1 MTQPLHDDAGFLA
14 GGGEM
19 GARIRAYDWG
29 NSPLG
34 PPAHWSQALKVVIR
48 LMLSS
53 GHPMFI
59 WWGPRL
65 IQFYNDAYSRCIG
78 PERHPSALGQ
88 EGRECWQEIWPLI
101 NHQIAQVMEGR
112 GPTWH
117 ENQMIPITRY
127 GARQDVYWTYSY
139 SPIDDPNAENGI
151 GGVLVVCTETT
162 EQVLKQQDAK
172 AGEAK
177 WRALFDLAPVFM
189 CTLKGPE
196 HIFEYANPDYLKLVG
211 MRPLVGKSV
220 QEALPEVVGQG
231 FIDLLNQVFH
241 SGKPYQ
247 GHAVPVDLISE
258 SHAIARR
265 YVDFTYQPLTNE
277 DNQVTGIFVIGYDV
291 TNSVFA
297 NERLQEQDRRKDEF
311 LAMLAHELRNP
322 MAPIASVAEL
332 LMRRAN
338 SPQEIQKAGE
348 ILQRQ
353 CGQLTHLVNDL
364 LDVSRITRSII
375 ELKNAPVNISHVI
388 AIALESTQP
397 QIAEKEHTLDYLP
410 ADEDLYVWGDVQRL
424 VQCLSNILVN
434 AVKYTPP
441 RGHIKVRVERAAQEV
456 AIEISDNGLGIA
468 PEMLPNIF
476 DLFTQ
481 ANPTI
486 DRFHGGLGIGLSIV
500 KRLVQMH
507 SGTFSAASE
516 GVGRGAQFT
525 LRFPLIDPPKIDA
538 PKTENQNSVSC
549 RLLIV
554 DDNIDAADSLA
565 RLLTCLGHETLAVHS
580 ANDGLQQ
587 QETFKPQL
595 ALLDIG
601 LPDMTGYELARRF
614 RAIYPQV
621 KLVALTGY
629 GTAKDRRQSE
639 EAGFD
644 FHLTKPVMLAEL
656 EQVLASLCADA

>member
-1 MTQPLHDDAGFLA
+1 MIQPLHDDGFLV

-19 GARIRAYDWG
+19 GARIRAYDWIS
-29 NSPLG
+29 SPLG
-34 PPAHWSQALKVVIR
+34 PPAHWSQALKVAIR
-48 LMLSS
+48 LLLSS

-59 WWGPRL
+59 WWGPQL
-65 IQFYNDAYSRCIG
+65 IQFYNDAYSRSLG

-101 NHQIAQVMEGR
+101 GHQIEQVMQG
-112 GPTWH
+112 GGHTWH
-117 ENQMIPITRY
+117 ENQLVPITRH

-139 SPIDDPNAENGI
+139 SPIDDPDAENGI

-162 EQVLKQQDAK
+162 EQVLNQQRAK
-172 AGEAK
+172 AAEAK

-211 MRPLVGKSV
+211 MRPLVGKPV
-220 QEALPEVVGQG
+220 REALPEVVGQG
-231 FIDLLNQVFH
+231 FIDLLDQVFQ
-241 SGKPYQ
+241 SRKPYQ

-258 SHAIARR
+258 SHGIARR
-265 YVDFTYQPLTNE
+265 HVDFTYQPLTNG

-291 TNSVFA
+291 TNSVSA
-297 NERLQEQDRRKDEF
+297 SERLQEQDRRKDEF

-364 LDVSRITRSII
+364 LDVSRITRGII
-375 ELKNAPVNISHVI
+375 ELKNAPVNIGHAI
-388 AIALESTQP
+388 AIALESVQP
-397 QIAEKEHTLDYLP
+397 QIAEKEHALEYIS

-441 RGHIKVRVERAAQEV
+441 RGHIKVRVEQAAQEV
-456 AIEISDNGLGIA
+456 AIEITDNGLGIA
-468 PEMLPNIF
+468 PEMLPTIF

-486 DRFHGGLGIGLSIV
+486 DRSHGGLGIGLSIV

-525 LRFPLIDPPKIDA
+525 LRFPLIEPPTIDA
-538 PKTENQNSVSC
+538 PKKENQNSTSC
-549 RLLIV
+549 CLLIV
-554 DDNIDAADSLA
+554 DDNVDAADSLA

-587 QETFKPQL
+587 HKAFKPQL

-614 RAIYPQV
+614 RALSPQV

-629 GTAKDRRQSE
+629 GTAEDRRQSE

-644 FHLTKPVMLAEL
+644 FHLTKPVALAEL
-656 EQVLASLCADA
+656 EQVIASLCTA

>member
-1 MTQPLHDDAGFLA
+1 MTQPMHDDAFLA

-19 GARIRAYDWG
+19 GALIRAYDWD
-29 NSPLG
+29 NSPVG
-34 PPAHWSQALKVVIR
+34 PPAQWSQALKVAIR

-59 WWGPRL
+59 WWGPQL
-65 IQFYNDAYSRCIG
+65 IQFYNDAYSRSIG

-101 NHQIAQVMEGR
+101 GHQIEQVMEGR
-112 GPTWH
+112 GYTWH
-117 ENQMIPITRY
+117 ENHLVPITRY
-127 GARQDVYWTYSY
+127 GTRQDVYWTYSY

-162 EQVLKQQDAK
+162 EQVLNQQRAK
-172 AGEAK
+172 AAEAK

-189 CTLKGPE
+189 CTLRGPE
-196 HIFEYANPDYLKLVG
+196 HTFEYANPEYSKLIG
-211 MRPLVGKSV
+211 MRHLVGKTV
-220 QEALPEVVGQG
+220 REALPEVVGQG
-231 FIDLLNQVFH
+231 FINLLDQVFH
-241 SGKPYQ
+241 TARPFQ

-258 SHAIARR
+258 SHDITRR
-265 YVDFTYQPLTNE
+265 YVDFTYQPLTDE

-291 TNSVFA
+291 TESVYA
-297 NERLQEQDRRKDEF
+297 SDRLQEQDRRKDEF

-332 LMRRAN
+332 LMRKAS
-338 SPQEIQKAGE
+338 SPQ
-348 ILQRQ
+348 
-353 CGQLTHLVNDL
+353 
-364 LDVSRITRSII
+364 VSRITRGII
-375 ELKNAPVNISHVI
+375 ELKNAPVNIDHAI
-388 AIALESTQP
+388 AIALESAQP
-397 QIAEKEHTLDYLP
+397 QIAEKEHQLEYIL
-410 ADEDLYVWGDVQRL
+410 ADSDLYVWGDIQRL

-434 AVKYTPP
+434 AIKYTPP
-441 RGHIKVRVERAAQEV
+441 HGQIKIRVEQVEQEA

-468 PEMLPNIF
+468 PEVLPTIF

-486 DRFHGGLGIGLSIV
+486 DRSSGGLGIGLSIV

-516 GVGRGAQFT
+516 GIGRGAQFT
-525 LRFPLIDPPKIDA
+525 LRLPLIDPPGIEA
-538 PKTENQNSVSC
+538 PRSAGQKSEGY

-554 DDNIDAADSLA
+554 DDNVDAADSLA
-565 RLLTCLGHETLAVHS
+565 QLLTCLGHETLAVHS
-580 ANDGLQQ
+580 ANDGLQH
-587 QETFKPQL
+587 QEVFKPEV

-614 RAIYPQV
+614 RALSPQV
-621 KLVALTGY
+621 KLIALTGY
-629 GTAKDRRQSE
+629 GTEDDRRQSE
-639 EAGFD
+639 KAGFD
-644 FHLTKPVMLAEL
+644 FHLTKPVAIAEL
-656 EQVLASLCADA
+656 EEVIASLCTAL

>member
-1 MTQPLHDDAGFLA
+1 MTQSLHDDGFLA

-19 GARIRAYDWG
+19 GALIRAYDWDS
-29 NSPLG
+29 SPLG

-59 WWGPRL
+59 WWGPQL
-65 IQFYNDAYSRCIG
+65 IQFYNDAYSRSLG

-88 EGRECWQEIWPLI
+88 KGRECWQEIWPLI
-101 NHQIAQVMEGR
+101 GHQIEQVVEGR
-112 GPTWH
+112 GYTWH
-117 ENQMIPITRY
+117 ENHLVPITRY

-162 EQVLKQQDAK
+162 EQVMSQQRAK
-172 AGEAK
+172 AAEAK

-189 CTLKGPE
+189 CTLRGPD
-196 HIFEYANPDYLKLVG
+196 HIFEYANPDYLKLIG
-211 MRPLVGKSV
+211 MRPLVGKPV

-231 FIDLLNQVFH
+231 FIDLLDQVFQ
-241 SGKPYQ
+241 SAKPFQ
-247 GHAVPVDLISE
+247 GHALPVDLITE
-258 SHAIARR
+258 AHAITRR

-277 DNQVTGIFVIGYDV
+277 DNQVTGIFVIGFDV
-291 TNSVFA
+291 TESVRA

-332 LMRRAN
+332 LMRKAN
-338 SPQEIQKAGE
+338 SPQEVQKAGE

-364 LDVSRITRSII
+364 LDVSRITRGII
-375 ELKNAPVNISHVI
+375 ELKNAPVNIDQAI
-388 AIALESTQP
+388 AIALESAQP
-397 QIAEKEHTLDYLP
+397 QVEEKEHTLEYISV
-410 ADEDLYVWGDVQRL
+410 EKNLYVWGDLQRL

-434 AVKYTPP
+434 AIKYTPP
-441 RGHIKVRVERAAQEV
+441 GGQIKIRVEKTAQEV

-468 PEMLPNIF
+468 PEMLPTIF

-486 DRFHGGLGIGLSIV
+486 DRSHGGLGIGLSIV

-525 LRFPLIDPPKIDA
+525 LRFPLIEPPEIEVPQA
-538 PKTENQNSVSC
+538 ENQNTASC
-549 RLLIV
+549 RLLVV
-554 DDNIDAADSLA
+554 DDNVDAADSLA
-565 RLLTCLGHETLAVHS
+565 RLLTCLGYETLAVHS
-580 ANDGLQQ
+580 ANDSLLQ
-587 QETFKPQL
+587 QETFRPRL

-614 RAIYPQV
+614 RAISPQV
-621 KLVALTGY
+621 KLIALTGY
-629 GTAKDRRQSE
+629 GTAEDRRQAE

-644 FHLTKPVMLAEL
+644 FHLTKPVTIAEL
-656 EQVLASLCADA
+656 EQVIASLCDGT